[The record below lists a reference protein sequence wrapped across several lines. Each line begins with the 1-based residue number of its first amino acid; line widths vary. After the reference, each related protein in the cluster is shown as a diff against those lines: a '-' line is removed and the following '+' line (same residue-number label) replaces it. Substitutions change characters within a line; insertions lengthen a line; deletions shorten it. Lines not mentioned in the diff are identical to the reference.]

1 MGPLRSY
8 RQPQPWPLES
18 VCGAGTG
25 PYAGTHWAPGTW
37 AQHGRAGGLGSRFR
51 PLRFHNRCGPLNAWF
66 AAVGALLVLRPPPAR
81 RLERSHRWTRAPSTG
96 SRQFPVPSLL
106 ISPSSSC
113 RRRDC
118 FCPLPSL
125 RLLSYLLSP
134 PRRRRC
140 VPACRLGL
148 HVCAAHPVPLPD
160 KGSSSPF
167 FRPPTPYPSSSRTP
181 PIVSRDPL
189 PASTDNI
196 DTNDSRPTCSTV
208 VSRPLFPAAAA
219 AAPRPSAAPSA
230 VPATALFARRCY
242 CELSRNRL
250 HRSLQAALPA
260 PVDVVSATTAA
271 ATAAESHSE
280 ADFAAPRTHRDH
292 QVPIPPSRTP
302 TRTCG

>member
-1 MGPLRSY
+1 MIAS
-8 RQPQPWPLES
+8 
-18 VCGAGTG
+18 A
-25 PYAGTHWAPGTW
+25 
-37 AQHGRAGGLGSRFR
+37 
-51 PLRFHNRCGPLNAWF
+51 
-66 AAVGALLVLRPPPAR
+66 
-81 RLERSHRWTRAPSTG
+81 
-96 SRQFPVPSLL
+96 
-106 ISPSSSC
+106 
-113 RRRDC
+113 
-118 FCPLPSL
+118 PLPSL

-181 PIVSRDPL
+181 PIVCRDPL

-219 AAPRPSAAPSA
+219 AAAAPRPSAAPSA
-230 VPATALFARRCY
+230 VPATALFTRRCY

-292 QVPIPPSRTP
+292 QVPIPPARTP